1 MFSLRLAI
9 YINSGTRYKAQGVK
23 QKSRSQEP
31 GVRIPVGQASLPAK
45 D

>member
-23 QKSRSQEP
+23 KEAR
-31 GVRIPVGQASLPAK
+31 VRIQ
-45 D
+45 